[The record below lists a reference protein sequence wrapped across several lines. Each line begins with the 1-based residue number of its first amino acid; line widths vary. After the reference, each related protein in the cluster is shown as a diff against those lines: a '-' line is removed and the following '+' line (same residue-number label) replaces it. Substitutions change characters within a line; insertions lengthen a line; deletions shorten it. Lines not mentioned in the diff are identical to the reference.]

1 MEFEDS
7 RFALFPEPNAY
18 IQKFDC
24 EKEEIKK
31 IVFQEPYE
39 SMPAFYLDNNFKK
52 GDCSCSLNKHN
63 EKCKHQPNQCNNNNI
78 NHHNDNCHKET
89 SKGFGFDLKSFL
101 PLISMFNKGGGV
113 DLSNIVGLLNN
124 SNNSQTQS
132 SQNGNNTN
140 PMTLISN
147 LLSNKDAMGGILNL
161 FKGGRLNLF
170 NKKTQAKKD
179 LKTTDFEIKNY
190 TRVE

>member
-1 MEFEDS
+1 MELS
-7 RFALFPEPNAY
+7 KLFNVANY
-18 IQKFDC
+18 T
-24 EKEEIKK
+24 
-31 IVFQEPYE
+31 
-39 SMPAFYLDNNFKK
+39 
-52 GDCSCSLNKHN
+52 N
-63 EKCKHQPNQCNNNNI
+63 EKGMLFNKDCMDLMKNI
-78 NHHNDNCHKET
+78 EESAIDLVLTDIPYNEVNRQSNGLRNLD
-89 SKGFGFDLKSFL
+89 KGSADILTFDLKSFL

-132 SQNGNNTN
+132 LQNGNNTN
-140 PMTLISN
+140 PMALISN

-161 FKGGRLNLF
+161 FKGGGLNLF